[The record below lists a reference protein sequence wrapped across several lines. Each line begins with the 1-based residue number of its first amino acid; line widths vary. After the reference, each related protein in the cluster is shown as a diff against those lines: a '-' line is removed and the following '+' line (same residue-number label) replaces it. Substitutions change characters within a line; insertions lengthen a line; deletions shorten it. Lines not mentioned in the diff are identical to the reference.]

1 MALQSRIDRAENDPT
16 TLAGYFADRPLDMY
30 RLLWAYYENNDLYA
44 RLRSEL
50 AYVALDDASIKALQ
64 NPAMRA
70 VEFYP
75 AKLWPGNLPDAL
87 PLATENERIVAPIQQ
102 LWTWSNWAARKQVFA
117 RYLACLGD
125 GLLKVAQAGAAGA
138 RRVYLQVL
146 DPRTLTDLAE
156 EERGYLTYIRLDVPI
171 VKRDAEGKT
180 SAWLRTEVWD
190 KGLGTYRVWEHQQT
204 AGTALDQLGPPTEV
218 RQMAEFG
225 IDFIP
230 IVHAK
235 FRDIGEARGVGCF
248 TLTLDKIDEINRM
261 ATRLH
266 QMLFRHN
273 RALWALQA
281 NASDPTGRPL
291 PPPIMPRDA
300 NNEVE
305 LGGDMF
311 LSLPGH
317 SSLTPIVPAIHYEE
331 ALHILQDYMR
341 EVEKDLPELA
351 YYRLREMGELSG
363 RAVKLLLGDAADRAL
378 EARGNAE
385 AALVRADEMALTIGE
400 RAGLWRNVGTYEAGD
415 FAHAFSKRDI
425 FPLTESEMATGVLEY
440 TRAGV
445 PLALACQRV
454 GWDEAAVAELEE
466 ATAAQAGQET
476 NLGAQLLRA
485 FEQGNVGLP
494 AVE

>member
-16 TLAGYFADRPLDMY
+16 TLAGYFADKPLDMY

-50 AYVALDDASIKALQ
+50 AYIALDDASIKALQ

-87 PLATENERIVAPIQQ
+87 PITTENERIVAPIQQ
-102 LWTWSNWAARKQVFA
+102 IWTWSNWAARKQVFA

-125 GLLKVAQAGAAGA
+125 GLLKVAQTGAGGA

-146 DPRTLTDLAE
+146 DPRTLTEFEE
-156 EERGYLTYIRLDVPI
+156 EERGYLTYIRLDVPL
-171 VKRDAEGKT
+171 VKRDAEGKAA
-180 SAWLRTEVWD
+180 AWLRTEVWD
-190 KGLGTYRVWEHQQT
+190 KGPGTYRVWEHQQT
-204 AGTALDQLGPPTEV
+204 AGAALDQLGPPTIT
-218 RQMAEFG
+218 RQLAEFG

-235 FRDIGEARGVGCF
+235 FRDVGALRGVGCF
-248 TLTLDKIDEINRM
+248 TMALDKIDEINRM
-261 ATRLH
+261 VTRLH

-281 NASDPTGRPL
+281 NAADATGRPL
-291 PPPIMPRDA
+291 PAPIMPKDS

-305 LGGDMF
+305 LGNDMF

-317 SSLTPIVPAIHYEE
+317 SSLTPIVPDIRYEE
-331 ALHILQDYMR
+331 ALHILQDYML

-351 YYRLREMGELSG
+351 YYRLRQMGELSG
-363 RAVKLLLGDAADRAL
+363 RAVKLLLSDAVDRAL

-385 AALVRADEMALTIGE
+385 AALVRADEMALTIGV
-400 RAGLWRNVGTYEAGD
+400 RAELFRDIGTYEAGD
-415 FAHAFSKRDI
+415 LAHTFSKREI
-425 FPLTESEMATGVLEY
+425 FPLTESEMATAALEY

-445 PLALACQRV
+445 PLPLACQRV
-454 GWDEAAVAELEE
+454 GWDEQAVAALEE
-466 ATAAQAGQET
+466 AATAQAGQET